1 MEVVLRVSVKG
12 STFFTTYAI
21 MYHHSFLLERRAWLA
36 TSHMISAL
44 ASIIACP
51 AICSVTNMQDL
62 EKRKKKFN
70 IRMVLFLSI
79 HFSFY
84 PFSIVSRF
92 EIKLPEF
99 ICVTWQKV
107 EKKRRS
113 SGIGVAVEDCEGN
126 SKAFKS
132 LSPPSK

>member
-1 MEVVLRVSVKG
+1 MFSYQHARD
-12 STFFTTYAI
+12 
-21 MYHHSFLLERRAWLA
+21 
-36 TSHMISAL
+36 
-44 ASIIACP
+44 P
-51 AICSVTNMQDL
+51 
-62 EKRKKKFN
+62 KFN
-70 IRMVLFLSI
+70 IWSEFPRSSEEALFT
-79 HFSFY
+79 FAFY

>member
-1 MEVVLRVSVKG
+1 
-12 STFFTTYAI
+12 
-21 MYHHSFLLERRAWLA
+21 
-36 TSHMISAL
+36 MISAL

-51 AICSVTNMQDL
+51 AICSVTNMQGIPSSIFGL
-62 EKRKKKFN
+62 SFSG
-70 IRMVLFLSI
+70 VLFT
-79 HFSFY
+79 FAFY

-99 ICVTWQKV
+99 ICVTWQKSR
-107 EKKRRS
+107 EKRRS